1 MPKPRPIIPV
11 AVGQVRRD
19 PDPRRN
25 EYTRDVTITGLGA
38 SSFYG
43 GRHDYP
49 SVWITRNGR
58 KSRIAVRR
66 IERWAVVNGEP
77 APGTTSTLT
86 IETQQ
91 ESGGRWIAEI
101 PAMPGCHVYGATR
114 WEAVKRVVELAAEVG
129 RDG

>member
-1 MPKPRPIIPV
+1 MPKPHPTTPV

-19 PDPRRN
+19 PDSRRSIFD
-25 EYTRDVTITGLGA
+25 RDVIILALGA
-38 SSFYG
+38 PGFYG
-43 GRHDYP
+43 DKDP

-58 KSRIAVRR
+58 KSRIAVRQ

-77 APGTTSTLT
+77 APTTTSTLT

-91 ESGGRWIAEI
+91 EPDGRWIAEI

-114 WEAVKRVVELAAEVG
+114 WEAIRRVVGLAAEVG